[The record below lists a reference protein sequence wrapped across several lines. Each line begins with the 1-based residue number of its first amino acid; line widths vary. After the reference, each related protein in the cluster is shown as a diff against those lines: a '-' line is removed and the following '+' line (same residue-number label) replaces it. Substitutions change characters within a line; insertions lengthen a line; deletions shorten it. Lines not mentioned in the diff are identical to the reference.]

1 MAWFERLGEMEGGNP
16 IQPRM
21 AGGND
26 RRRSEDDNIGTAVIT
41 RVKPQTKRPNLY
53 RVLLLNDDYTPME
66 FVVQVLEKFFNKDR
80 EDATRIMLHVHQHG
94 VGECGVYTYEV
105 AETKVTQVMDFSR
118 KHQHPLQCVM
128 EKK

>member
-1 MAWFERLGEMEGGNP
+1 MARFGRLGEEIGEYP
-16 IQPRM
+16 VQPRM

-26 RRRSEDDNIGTAVIT
+26 RRRSDDEQGTAVIT

-66 FVVQVLEKFFNKDR
+66 FVVHVLEKFFNKDR

-94 VGECGVYTYEV
+94 VGVCGIYTYEV
-105 AETKVTQVMDFSR
+105 AETKVAQVVDTAR
-118 KHQHPLQCVM
+118 RHQHPLQCTM
-128 EKK
+128 EKD